1 MTLTGIPAPD
11 AAVMEFVQNHMHNTV
26 TDAVFPILTYLGEA
40 GAVWIALALT
50 LLFFRRTRVTG
61 ILMLVSLL
69 LTFLT
74 GELLLKNIV
83 CRPRPCADFPDVP
96 LLIAR
101 PGSYSFPSGHSGSS
115 FTAATALFL
124 RPRKGGAAALVLAAL
139 IAFSRVFL
147 FVHYPTD
154 ILAGALLGVLF
165 ALAVYFV
172 YKKKIEPQQPCASVT
187 RMK

>member
-1 MTLTGIPAPD
+1 MNLEGIPALD
-11 AAVMEFVQNHMHNTV
+11 AAIMEFVQNHLHNAV

-40 GAVWIALALT
+40 GAVWIVLAVA

-61 ILMLVSLL
+61 VLVLVAML

-83 CRPRPCADFPDVP
+83 CRPRPCSAFPEIP
-96 LLIAR
+96 LLIPR

-115 FTAATALFL
+115 FAAATVLFL
-124 RPRKGGAAALVLAAL
+124 RHRRPGIAALVLAAL

-165 ALAVYFV
+165 ALAVYHFFRS
-172 YKKKIEPQQPCASVT
+172 KLEPMLQQRRT
-187 RMK
+187 DRQ